1 MMAAMDRSVAW
12 RTALLFAVALAIVAV
27 LLAVA
32 LPRSFFEDW
41 GWLAGPGVWAACA
54 LLAGAAMELPAVPVL
69 AGAAPRAPPR
79 PVAAGAALS
88 ALPSLVAIALDQHWA
103 GAPLGI
109 VLFGTWRG
117 WLADRRRVAA

>member
-69 AGAAPRAPPR
+69 AGAA
-79 PVAAGAALS
+79 LS
-88 ALPSLVAIALDQHWA
+88 ALPSLVAVALDQHWA

-109 VLFGTWRG
+109 VLFGTWCG